1 MKLTSPKRVKEILDK
16 YDFKVKKNLGQ
27 NFIVDENI
35 LNGIINAAGLQYHD
49 TVLEIGPGIGTLTKA
64 LAEIVENVIAI
75 ELDRDIIEIL
85 NGTLLREYDNII
97 LVQDDALKIEYDEL
111 LALYLKDQK
120 KVKVVA
126 NLPYYITTPLLMKL
140 ATSSKRVKDLVLT
153 VQKEAAQRL
162 MAKVG
167 TKEYSAVTVIL
178 NYYYNIELV
187 MKLTPNVFLPP
198 PKVDSAVIKLEKH
211 LESPVYLE
219 DEELFIEFVKK
230 SFAKRRKTLK
240 NNLKDLALITQEDF
254 SKILDEHD
262 LDSMVRAQDLELF
275 TFASIFNVFYNR
287 YGASFIKS

>member
-1 MKLTSPKRVKEILDK
+1 MKLTSPKRVKEILNK
-16 YDFKVKKNLGQ
+16 HDFKVKKSLGQ
-27 NFIVDENI
+27 NFIVDENV
-35 LNGIINAAGLQYHD
+35 LNGIINAAGLKYHD
-49 TVLEIGPGIGTLTKA
+49 IVLEIGPGIGTLTKA
-64 LAEIVENVIAI
+64 LAEFAENVIAVEI
-75 ELDRDIIEIL
+75 DRDIIEIL
-85 NGTLLREYDNII
+85 NSTLLKEYDNII
-97 LVQDDALKIEYDEL
+97 LVQGDALKIEYDEL
-111 LALYLKDQK
+111 LALHLKEQK
-120 KVKVVA
+120 NVKVVA

-140 ATSSKRVKDLVLT
+140 ATSSKLAKDLVLT